1 MQIPLLIVPP
11 SPGTASALGLLVT
24 DLKHEFSQTRIMPKD
39 RTDFDEINRI
49 FAAMEDQGRAGL
61 KRERLAEKDISFQRQ
76 IEMRYAGQSYEL
88 PIECPGGEVTSAEL
102 EDVVDRFHVE
112 HDRAYGHGYPDQPI
126 ELVNFRLTALGAIQK
141 PRLREISSANG
152 SQASAVNQRPVYFGS
167 QGDFVPTAIYDRTQ
181 LKAGH
186 RIEGPAIVEE
196 IDSTTLV
203 QPGFQVEVDRYG
215 NLLISPLA

>member
-1 MQIPLLIVPP
+1 
-11 SPGTASALGLLVT
+11 
-24 DLKHEFSQTRIMPKD
+24 
-39 RTDFDEINRI
+39 
-49 FAAMEDQGRAGL
+49 MEEQGREVL
-61 KRERLAEKDISFQRQ
+61 RRERLAEGDISFQRQ

-88 PIECPGGEVTSAEL
+88 PIECPGSRVAAAEL
-102 EDVVDRFHVE
+102 EDVVERFHVE

-141 PRLREISSANG
+141 PRLREILPANG
-152 SQASAVNQRPVYFGS
+152 APASAAAERPVYFGS
-167 QGDFVPTAIYDRTQ
+167 HGEFVPTAIYDRAR

-203 QPGFQVEVDRYG
+203 QPGYRVDVDRYG
-215 NLLISPLA
+215 NLLISPQA